1 MTKGTKYIENKIIL
15 FKMGISQREL
25 AKKLG
30 YAESYISLLMSG
42 KRQNE
47 TFDRIIS
54 CYKSAT
60 GEN

>member
-1 MTKGTKYIENKIIL
+1 MKNDIKSIENKIIL

-42 KRQNE
+42 KRQNKD
-47 TFDRIIS
+47 FDRIIS

-60 GEN
+60 GEI